1 MWQERIEGSHEEHS
15 RVLEEKAEKRGIM
28 LGVGAFCVRVL
39 EGEERKEM
47 AEQEGKKRFCR
58 KNLSAS
64 WRVGGKKVHK

>member
-1 MWQERIEGSHEEHS
+1 
-15 RVLEEKAEKRGIM
+15 M

-64 WRVGGKKVHK
+64 WRVGGEKKYTSDIKRIKMQQKQAQFMWMWNH